1 MCSSDLWNVPHEWV
15 TARLMWR
22 SYRGGRMAFGFGGW
36 GTDYPGGDRNLI
48 EGVRRLTRIDVR
60 SVEQAVD
67 LDGSDDVYNWPFLY
81 AVEVGQWL
89 LDENEAKQLRDYL
102 DRGGFLMVD
111 DFHGRYQWQIFEEG
125 IRAVFPDSPIEDLPA
140 SDPIFHMLS
149 DVDLNVQIAGEAALM
164 YGRTYEQGD
173 DPYPRWRGIRANK
186 GRIVVAICHNMDLG
200 DAYEWSDEPV
210 YPEKWANLAY
220 RILGNYVVYDLT
232 H

>member
-1 MCSSDLWNVPHEWV
+1 
-15 TARLMWR
+15 MWR